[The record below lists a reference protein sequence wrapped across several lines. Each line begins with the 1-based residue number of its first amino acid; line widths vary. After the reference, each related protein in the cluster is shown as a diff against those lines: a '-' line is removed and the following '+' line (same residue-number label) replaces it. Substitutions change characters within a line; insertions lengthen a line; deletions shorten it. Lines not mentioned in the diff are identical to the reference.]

1 MPLFF
6 YIKVPGTS
14 AGDLAFDDATVL
26 ASENT
31 PEIRELFLEELCKKN
46 QDGLVY
52 VTRMEEYATAKMEYR
67 FTRKNALGCTL

>member
-6 YIKVPGTS
+6 YIKVPRTA
-14 AGDLAFDDATVL
+14 AGQPVFDDASVL

-31 PEIRELFLEELCKKN
+31 PDIRELFLEELCKKN

-52 VTRMEEYATAKMEYR
+52 VTCLEEYVYGSMEYKI
-67 FTRKNALGCTL
+67 TRKKATNTL